1 MKKLSLLSVLFFSA
15 VSVWAAGSNI
25 KMVSYFPVPY
35 VSYSDLKVSN
45 TCDVGLGN
53 SCTLN
58 ATSLVV
64 QSTTTA
70 TANAALNTGTV
81 LVKEGNLDLYSPNTA
96 DSVLM
101 GTTLNVGNGS
111 NAGNARLSVGGNLTV
126 DGTFLHE
133 NTVTNLTSTNWAT
146 INSLQLQGGTEG
158 ASYLTFPT
166 CDATDNKISW
176 ANLTIDG
183 KNGVYLVC
191 GEGINATST
200 PCVQSYGSVTENLNA
215 VQLTDTCNDNT
226 DHKFFCV
233 SGQEKKCWDVY
244 NVDNSPEIV
253 TSPKVDTCDGDI
265 YIKSVGGNN
274 GCEDYY
280 FEWEGNK
287 HESLNCDTESVPST
301 TLCTMKN
308 LINNEDEMLDDIK
321 SLDAKEFCAK
331 YLEKPSSATNCT
343 MNFWRIYT
351 SSAAEGFCNRVKD
364 NGIYLLGVTCHANF
378 YKRTTRKVGREVQCC
393 AKEGSGLDVLPE
405 L

>member
-1 MKKLSLLSVLFFSA
+1 MKKLSLLSVLFFGA

-81 LVKEGNLDLYSPNTA
+81 LVKEGNLELFSPNTA
-96 DSVLM
+96 DSALS
-101 GTTLNVGNGS
+101 GTALNVGNGS

-133 NTVTNLTSTNWAT
+133 NTVTNLTSTNLAT
-146 INSLQLQGGTEG
+146 IQSLQLQGGTEG

-191 GEGINATST
+191 GEGIDAT
-200 PCVQSYGSVTENLNA
+200 PCVRREGTPILLSDSDPKE
-215 VQLTDTCNDNT
+215 DTCNGDSSFKYLCLKEN
-226 DHKFFCV
+226 
-233 SGQEKKCWDVY
+233 KKCWDVY
-244 NVDNSPEIV
+244 RDNNYVEPEKQSSGI
-253 TSPKVDTCDGDI
+253 PLLDTCDGDTKAEYTGLKTDCVDVYFKWEEDI
-265 YIKSVGGNN
+265 PPYTTGTSARPTYVACMTWANIEYEISYLKMYGAYEFCSKYVSPPASGGS
-274 GCEDYY
+274 CE
-280 FEWEGNK
+280 
-287 HESLNCDTESVPST
+287 V
-301 TLCTMKN
+301 N
-308 LINNEDEMLDDIK
+308 LHNPG
-321 SLDAKEFCAK
+321 SLDIAEQGK
-331 YLEKPSSATNCT
+331 Y
-343 MNFWRIYT
+343 Y
-351 SSAAEGFCNRVKD
+351 
-364 NGIYLLGVTCHANF
+364 YVTCEGYYYKKEISSGNF
-378 YKRTTRKVGREVQCC
+378 YGREMQCC
-393 AKEGSGLDVLPE
+393 ENWDLIPILP
-405 L
+405 